1 MIKNHKP
8 SSLTA
13 HFGWLLLLSA
23 AVGALLFPCLRFGG
37 ETLLTRFF
45 ETSDYQVRATEQ
57 QVRDFQDY
65 VTAGELTVRDSEA
78 ITQWVKDCDAAILM
92 EIYRDNVL
100 LYSSSSSAPEELEEN
115 NVEAP
120 YYDWIAY
127 YPVDFSDGLANV
139 VLYADNTSPWF
150 NALTIASLALAF
162 ALFLLLFLLGCRGLI
177 RYICQLSAEIQA
189 MEGGDLDVAITIRDD
204 HELTQLARS
213 LDAMRLAFK
222 EQRAQ
227 ETAIFQANQRMITE
241 MSHDLRTP
249 LTTLQIYTDI
259 LRLGRYEPDQLPEYL
274 EKIDAKASQIKQLS
288 ENIFEYSLV
297 SRHQEICL
305 GDPAPIKEVFHDLL
319 SECVGYL
326 KGQGF
331 EVEFSQDWPAVS
343 VAVYQPYIKRLID
356 NIHSNLLKYADPSA
370 PVRIKV
376 LKVKNTVC
384 LSVENQ
390 RAADTGDRDGTQIG
404 LTNIQT
410 MMEKMG
416 GWCRVEQE
424 DALFRVSLI
433 FPDAG
438 QR

>member
-1 MIKNHKP
+1 MKRRYKP

-23 AVGALLFPCLRFGG
+23 ALGALLFLCLRFGG
-37 ETLLTRFF
+37 EFLLTRYF

-65 VTAGELTVRDSEA
+65 VTEGDLSARDTGG
-78 ITQWVKDCDAAILM
+78 ITKWVKDRDAAILM

-100 LYSSSSSAPEELEEN
+100 LYSSSAPEELEEN
-115 NVEAP
+115 DVEAP
-120 YYDWIAY
+120 YYDWVAY
-127 YPVDFSDGLANV
+127 YPVDFSDGPANV

-150 NALTIASLALAF
+150 NALTVASLVLSF
-162 ALFLLLFLLGCRGLI
+162 ALFLLLFLWGCRGLI
-177 RYICQLSAEIQA
+177 RYICQLSAEIQS
-189 MEGGDLDVAITIRDD
+189 MEGGDLDVSITIQGDD
-204 HELTQLARS
+204 ELTQLARS

-222 EQRAQ
+222 EQREQ

-259 LRLGRYEPDQLPEYL
+259 LRLGRYEPEQLPAYL

-288 ENIFEYSLV
+288 ENIFEYSLI

-305 GDPAPIKEVFHDLL
+305 GDPVPVKAVFHDLI
-319 SECVGYL
+319 SECVENL
-326 KGQGF
+326 KSQGF
-331 EVEFSQDWPAVS
+331 PVELSPNWPRTAI
-343 VAVYQPYIKRLID
+343 AVYPPYSKRLID
-356 NIHSNLLKYADPSA
+356 NIHSNLLKYADPAA
-370 PVRIKV
+370 PVRIRVFEKD
-376 LKVKNTVC
+376 NCVC
-384 LSVENQ
+384 LRVEN
-390 RAADTGDRDGTQIG
+390 RKLPDTGDRDGTRIG
-404 LTNIQT
+404 LTNMQT
-410 MMEKMG
+410 MMEKMKG
-416 GWCRVEQE
+416 QCLVEQD

-433 FPDAG
+433 FPEAG

>member
-1 MIKNHKP
+1 MMKNHKP

-23 AVGALLFPCLRFGG
+23 AVGALLFLSLRFGG
-37 ETLLTRFF
+37 EFLLTRYF
-45 ETSDYQVRATEQ
+45 ETSDYQIRATEQ

-65 VTAGELTVRDSEA
+65 VTAGDLAARDSVA
-78 ITQWVKDCDAAILM
+78 ITRWVKDCDAAILM

-100 LYSSSSSAPEELEEN
+100 LYSSSAPEELEEN
-115 NVEAP
+115 DVEAP
-120 YYDWIAY
+120 YYDWVAY
-127 YPVDFSDGLANV
+127 YPVDFSDGQANV

-150 NALTIASLALAF
+150 NALTIVSLALAF
-162 ALFLLLFLLGCRGLI
+162 ALFLLLFLLSCRGLI

-259 LRLGRYEPDQLPEYL
+259 LRLGRYEPDQLLEYL

-305 GDPAPIKEVFHDLL
+305 GDPVPIKEVFHDLL

-331 EVEFSQDWPAVS
+331 DVDFSQDWPSVS
-343 VAVYQPYIKRLID
+343 VAVYQPYVKRLID
-356 NIHSNLLKYADPSA
+356 NIHSNLLKYADPSE
-370 PVRIKV
+370 P
-376 LKVKNTVC
+376 LKIELLEEGNTVC

-390 RAADTGDRDGTQIG
+390 RYPDAGDRDGTQIG
-404 LTNIQT
+404 LTNMQT

-424 DALFRVSLI
+424 NDLFRVSLG
-433 FPDAG
+433 FPII
-438 QR
+438 QES